1 MADGEDWGV
10 DEPIL
15 TADTIPVAQD
25 PELPEIKLFCRW
37 NCDDM
42 QVSDMCL
49 QMADGEDWGVDEPIL
64 TADTIPVAQGP
75 ELPEIKLFCRW
86 NCDDMQVSDMCLQ
99 VFFYFFFGIL

>member
-49 QMADGEDWGVDEPIL
+49 QDVDLETRQSSGPSSSGE
-64 TADTIPVAQGP
+64 
-75 ELPEIKLFCRW
+75 RW
-86 NCDDMQVSDMCLQ
+86 SARNMTGNSLRW
-99 VFFYFFFGIL
+99 